1 MPIPFLIPLLLTA
14 AGGITIGVL
23 SRQPEINRLKEQVRV
38 LQREI
43 ETLRKAM
50 QEQQRQINE
59 LKIRYSTLKVW
70 NFAERQRTRGMTR
83 GSLILHY
90 GLRDYIE
97 LAVAQY
103 RGKVLEVDD
112 LRFFNG
118 FNVMVNDQA
127 LGEEEKSFV
136 KEYITARHRY
146 QIDNLIPMNGED
158 QDALAHMVE
167 AA

>member
-1 MPIPFLIPLLLTA
+1 MAIPFIIPLVLTA
-14 AGGITIGVL
+14 AGGLAIGAL

-50 QEQQRQINE
+50 QEQQRQIDE
-59 LKIRYSTLKVW
+59 LKIRYSTLKAW

-90 GLRDYIE
+90 GLRDYVE
-97 LAVAQY
+97 LTVAQS
-103 RGKVLEVDD
+103 RGKALEGDD
-112 LRFFNG
+112 LRFFNA
-118 FNVMVNDQA
+118 FNVMVNDQP

-136 KEYITARHRY
+136 KEYVTGRHRY
-146 QIDNLIPMNGED
+146 QIDNLIPMNEQD
-158 QDALAHMVE
+158 RDALVHLVG